1 MSVASAPPLT
11 TYLDPELTG
20 NLQNRLNRIEGSV
33 RGVNRMLEDHE
44 NCDDIV
50 VQLSA
55 IKAAVNQVTI
65 KLLEGHM
72 NTCLLE
78 CAATGD
84 LEALEHF
91 RRSMALVMKNS

>member
-1 MSVASAPPLT
+1 MSVATAPPLT
-11 TYLDPELTG
+11 TYLDPELIG
-20 NLQNRLNRIEGSV
+20 NLQNRLNRIEGSI

>member
-11 TYLDPELTG
+11 TYLDPELIG
-20 NLQNRLNRIEGSV
+20 NMQNRLNRIEGSV

>member
-1 MSVASAPPLT
+1 MSVATAPPLT
-11 TYLDPELTG
+11 TYLDPELIG

-72 NTCLLE
+72 KPWRLE

-84 LEALEHF
+84 LADVEHF
-91 RRSMALVMKNS
+91 RRAMALVMKNS

>member
-1 MSVASAPPLT
+1 MAVAKAPPLT
-11 TYLDPELTG
+11 TYLELELIE
-20 NLQNRLNRIEGSV
+20 NLQNRLNRIEGHV
-33 RGVNRMLEDHE
+33 RGINRMLDEQDD
-44 NCDDIV
+44 CDDIV

-72 NTCLLE
+72 NTCLME

-84 LEALEHF
+84 VEALEHF
-91 RRSMALVMKNS
+91 RRSMALVLKNS

>member
-1 MSVASAPPLT
+1 MSVATAPPLT
-11 TYLDPELTG
+11 TYLDPELIGT
-20 NLQNRLNRIEGSV
+20 LQNRLNRIEGSV

>member
-1 MSVASAPPLT
+1 MSVSTAPPLT
-11 TYLDPELTG
+11 TYLEPELIE
-20 NLQNRLNRIEGSV
+20 NLQNRLNRIEGHV
-33 RGVNRMLEDHE
+33 RGINRMLDAQD

-84 LEALEHF
+84 VEALEHF

>member
-1 MSVASAPPLT
+1 MAVTTAPPLT
-11 TYLDPELTG
+11 TYLEPELIE
-20 NLQNRLNRIEGSV
+20 NLRNRLNRIEGHV
-33 RGVNRMLEDHE
+33 RGINRMLEAQDD
-44 NCDDIV
+44 CDDIV

-72 NTCLLE
+72 NTCLQE

-84 LEALEHF
+84 VEALEHF
-91 RRSMALVMKNS
+91 RRSMSLVMKNS